1 MCLTSPIFMRSA
13 GPNTQGELGGF
24 AVAMARRQKVNVEI
38 LTYYAASLVA
48 VMAIFILGHWI
59 RYFVGRR
66 KSQTSILYPFLSVT
80 RISRKAL
87 LRKIPGFTSIGHAL
101 VVTIFVAL
109 NATFS
114 FCRVDTSK
122 ASNFASRFGWMA
134 AANMV
139 LVVFLALKNT
149 PLALFTTYSY
159 ERLNKLHQIAGYT
172 TLLYT
177 ILHGSIYAGYFI
189 QIGKIELLRE
199 EIVTAGIILGF
210 AVLITSLA
218 GGILRH
224 FNYELFYIV
233 HLALFGVIVV
243 ALGLHR
249 PSFDGAKILVAT
261 VFLASLWFTDRL
273 LRFARLTWNGV
284 NNKATVFPLPD
295 GATRIIFHKP
305 LHRARPGKHCYVW
318 LPHIRTFQT
327 HPFTIVSSEPLEL
340 VINSFS
346 GFTKDLHNYAQQN
359 PGASLT
365 ASLEGPYGTLP
376 DPMDYDKVVLLAGG
390 SGATFTFGIAADMVE
405 RMNQESEKQIDF
417 IWATR
422 SHDNIAWFAKHLNN
436 LMLHEHSPKI
446 ALKLHLTR
454 LPTTQPITVPAPH
467 STSQSSRTSTEA
479 ASVSQTDEKHVIS
492 IRTSSSTLRDRD
504 MEKASNRPVLSGI
517 EEIPKVIDYS
527 HLPVTHGRPD
537 VEAMI
542 RDAVSSTTKEQRIL
556 IAVCGP
562 AGLVNAV
569 RNTTA
574 SCISV
579 GGPAIELHC
588 EEFGW

>member
-1 MCLTSPIFMRSA
+1 MDTPHSTSPA
-13 GPNTQGELGGF
+13 AAPNSQGGSGGF
-24 AVAMARRQKVNVEI
+24 SAAMMRRQKVNIEI

-48 VMAIFILGHWI
+48 IMAIFILGHWI
-59 RYFVGRR
+59 RYFAGRR
-66 KSQTSILYPFLSVT
+66 PYASILYPVVNVT
-80 RISRKAL
+80 RIFRKVL
-87 LRKIPGFTSIGHAL
+87 LRKITGFTSIGHAL
-101 VVTIFVAL
+101 VATIYVTINAL
-109 NATFS
+109 FS
-114 FCRVDTSK
+114 FHRVDFSK
-122 ASNFASRFGWMA
+122 ASNVASRFGWMA

-149 PLALFTTYSY
+149 PLAIFTTYSY

-177 ILHGSIYAGYFI
+177 IMHGSIYAGYFVEE
-189 QIGKIELLRE
+189 GKIEILRE
-199 EIVTAGIILGF
+199 EIVTAGIVLGF
-210 AVLITSLA
+210 AVFFTSLA

-224 FNYELFYIV
+224 FKYELFYII
-233 HLALFGVIVV
+233 HLVLFGVIVV

-249 PSFDGAKILVAT
+249 PSFEAAKILVAT

-273 LRFARLTWNGV
+273 LRFGRLTYNGI
-284 NNKATVFPLPD
+284 NNKVTVFPLPD
-295 GATRIIFHKP
+295 GATRIIFQKP

-318 LPHIRTFQT
+318 LPHIRAFQT

-346 GFTKDLHNYAQQN
+346 GFTKDLHRFAKEN

-405 RMNQESEKQIDF
+405 RMTHDSEKQIDF

-422 SHDNIAWFAKHLNN
+422 GHDNIAWFAQHLNN

-446 ALKLHLTR
+446 AFKLYLTR
-454 LPTTQPITVPAPH
+454 LPSTGPTLAPAPH
-467 STSQSSRTSTEA
+467 TISQSSRTSTEVA
-479 ASVSQTDEKHVIS
+479 LVPSTDEKHVVS
-492 IRTSSSTLRDRD
+492 AQTSSSTLRDKD
-504 MEKASNRPVLSGI
+504 LEKAGTRPVLSGI
-517 EEIPKVIDYS
+517 EEIPKAIDYS

-537 VEAMI
+537 IDAMI
-542 RDAVSSTTKEQRIL
+542 KEAIASATKEQRVL
-556 IAVCGP
+556 IAACGP

-574 SCISV
+574 NCISV
-579 GGPAIELHC
+579 RGPAIELHC